1 MIKNTTQRFGLVSIA
16 LHWTMAL
23 AFIGMYLL
31 GDYMVELDYYDT
43 WYHRAPELH
52 KSIGILLVA
61 LMLFRFAWNKS
72 QDRPHDLSNH
82 AWSNRI
88 AHIVHGLFYLIV
100 LLLLIS
106 GYLIS
111 TAKGKG
117 IDVFDLFS
125 IPAVFPE
132 NSERGDSAGIVHEV
146 IASIFMLLVLAH
158 AAAALYHHFVVKD
171 FTLKRMLGIFK
182 PEKGDTL

>member
-1 MIKNTTQRFGLVSIA
+1 MIRNSFQRFGLVSIT
-16 LHWTMAL
+16 LHWSMAA

-31 GDYMVELDYYDT
+31 GDYMVDLDYYDS

-61 LMLFRFAWNKS
+61 MMLLRFVWNKS
-72 QDRPHDLSNH
+72 QPRPVDLSDQRLG
-82 AWSNRI
+82 NRI
-88 AHIVHGLFYLIV
+88 AHLVHGLFYVLV

-117 IDVFDLFS
+117 IDVFNLFS
-125 IPAVFPE
+125 IPAVLSE
-132 NSERGDSAGIVHEV
+132 NSERGDNAGLIHEV
-146 IASIFMLLVLAH
+146 LASVFMLLVIAH
-158 AAAALYHHFVVKD
+158 ALAALYHHFVVKD
-171 FTLKRMLGIFK
+171 FTLKRMLGFFK
-182 PEKGDTL
+182 SEKGDTL